1 MNQSL
6 EGLEPY
12 QVKSCEGYGCINP
25 RFMFVGIS
33 AGKLGALKTNVPFT
47 KDGSGRMLQRTLKAL
62 GLSKSDE
69 LSLKPE
75 LVDCWVTNLVKGRI
89 LDEKGNN
96 RLPNQ
101 KEINY
106 WWNDFVT
113 EFETVKPQTIVAV
126 GKLVYDMIRNNMSYH
141 IQKDVRLVMHPRW
154 YFSHGGIKEGSKAS
168 LQMIED
174 YRQVLCLTDTQ
185 ESHS

>member
-1 MNQSL
+1 MSQSL
-6 EGLEPY
+6 DGLKPY
-12 QVKSCEGYGCINP
+12 QVKSCEGFGVKDC

-69 LSLKPE
+69 FSLKPE
-75 LVDCWVTNLVKGRI
+75 LVDCWITNLVKGRI
-89 LDEKGNN
+89 LDDKGNN

-101 KEINY
+101 IEINY
-106 WWNDFVT
+106 WWNDFVN
-113 EFETVKPQTIVAV
+113 EFETVNPKTIVAV

-141 IQKDVRLVMHPRW
+141 IQKDVRVVMHPRW
-154 YFSHGGIKEGSKAS
+154 YFSHGGIKDGSKAS
-168 LQMIED
+168 LQMIQD
-174 YRQVLCLTDTQ
+174 YRKVLDIGD
-185 ESHS
+185 EGN

>member
-6 EGLEPY
+6 DGLEPY
-12 QVKSCEGYGCINP
+12 QVKSCEGYGCLNP

-47 KDGSGRMLQRTLKAL
+47 KDGSGRLLQRTLKEL

-75 LVDCWVTNLVKGRI
+75 LVDCWITNLVKGRI

-113 EFETVKPQTIVAV
+113 EFERVNPKTIVAV

-141 IQKDVRLVMHPRW
+141 IQKDVRFVMHPRW
-154 YFSHGGIKEGSKAS
+154 YFSHGGIKQGSKAS
-168 LQMIED
+168 LDMIAD
-174 YRQVLCLTDTQ
+174 YRKVLF
-185 ESHS
+185 EIH